1 MGIQIDM
8 WGDLRV
14 DKRDDQHYKEYA
26 LIKIFFEIF
35 LLYILH
41 NSMLLVIFFK

>member
-14 DKRDDQHYKEYA
+14 DKRDDQHYMEYA
-26 LIKIFFEIF
+26 LIKIFFGNI
-35 LLYILH
+35 
-41 NSMLLVIFFK
+41 SVIYFTQ